1 MATKRKIEKRYKLT
15 NKVLD
20 TYLAQIRRREAQPR
34 YPYSDPYGNAYDKYR
49 GPDALDGLP
58 RHLITRHGASLPQ
71 VAELITGAM
80 RKQRPLNKK
89 DALFVSR
96 ELARADIETREK
108 TQGLLFSQLIPS
120 QEIVSF
126 GEAARAKA
134 LQIFYKDVESIMIK
148 VSKDPYAYMID
159 FKRFVDVEQRHKFFG
174 LPAFCRK
181 EGLSWAKFMRRG
193 KVRRGEFPPGGRQKI
208 VQEWRE
214 YSDVMRR
221 NMLYIMELVR
231 EKIILD
237 NIALFGTP
245 QVDTFSGAPQVDAF
259 SYGGIVRIENADSIP
274 EEDLSAL
281 KTDLLSFQALT
292 APTTSRAYLNI
303 TVRYKIIDKGIKR
316 DVSDPMHMYEY
327 TPHYSNYDKSVR
339 LFKNAGN
346 NSLHIKGAVYH
357 EMMHAVDYAAPG
369 LMRQTFAF
377 LKTRCGIVPCEDVE
391 FYPEL
396 MGGRGSMSFGVRDS
410 FMSAYTGCIYV
421 HGLPD
426 PNSGPDSYGNNATEV
441 STTSIDQFAY
451 PETMLSLLSN
461 DPELFSHALAIC
473 YGTYFDLN
481 PERV

>member
-1 MATKRKIEKRYKLT
+1 MAKRRRIERRYKLT

-20 TYLAQIRRREAQPR
+20 TYLARLRNHMSQPR
-34 YPYSDPYGNAYDKYR
+34 YPYGDPYGNAYDKFR

-71 VAELITGAM
+71 VAELINGAIQ
-80 RKQRPLNKK
+80 KQRPLNKK

-181 EGLSWAKFMRRG
+181 EGLSWAKFRR
-193 KVRRGEFPPGGRQKI
+193 RELPPGRRQKI
-208 VQEWRE
+208 LREWRE
-214 YSDVMRR
+214 YAEVMRK
-221 NMLYIMELVR
+221 NMTYMMELVR

-245 QVDTFSGAPQVDAF
+245 QVDAF
-259 SYGGIVRIENADSIP
+259 SYGGIVRIENADGIP

-292 APTTSRAYLNI
+292 APTTSRAFLNV

-316 DVSDPMHMYEY
+316 DVSDPRHMYEY
-327 TPHYSNYDKSVR
+327 TPHYSNYDKSVKV
-339 LFKNAGN
+339 FKNAGD
-346 NSLHIKGAVYH
+346 NSYKYIKSAVYH

-396 MGGRGSMSFGVRDS
+396 MGTRGDMAFGVRDS
-410 FMSAYTGCIYV
+410 FMWAYTGRIYV
-421 HGLPD
+421 RDLGTDHGFD
-426 PNSGPDSYGNNATEV
+426 PYAWNATEV
-441 STTSIDQFAY
+441 STTSIEQFAY

-461 DPELFSHALAIC
+461 DPGLFSHALAIC

-481 PERV
+481 PKRV